1 MQKSSS
7 DLSDLHIINQY
18 IADQNY
24 EEQRSDKLKFQKKIL
39 QDQNYAIEKQ
49 TKEIEKMLQDGKR
62 MDFSE

>member
-1 MQKSSS
+1 MRMKKSS
-7 DLSDLHIINQY
+7 SDLHIINQY

-24 EEQRSDKLKFQKKIL
+24 ESDKLKFQKKIL
-39 QDQNYAIEKQ
+39 QDQNDAIEKQ

>member
-1 MQKSSS
+1 MKKSS
-7 DLSDLHIINQY
+7 SDLHIINQY

-24 EEQRSDKLKFQKKIL
+24 ESDKLKFQKKIL
-39 QDQNYAIEKQ
+39 QDQNDAIEKQ